1 MKKTINPK
9 NEYTATVYILQKGAP
24 QKQVIDSQV
33 FSRRWFAAVWLWL
46 AVVTYSEYTVIGVLD
61 IEAEITSKAV

>member
-1 MKKTINPK
+1 
-9 NEYTATVYILQKGAP
+9 
-24 QKQVIDSQV
+24 VIDSQV